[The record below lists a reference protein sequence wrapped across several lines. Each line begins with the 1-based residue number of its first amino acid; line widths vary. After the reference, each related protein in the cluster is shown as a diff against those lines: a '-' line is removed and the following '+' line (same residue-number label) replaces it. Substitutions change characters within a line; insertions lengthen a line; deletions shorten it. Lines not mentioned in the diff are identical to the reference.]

1 MARSN
6 LMFLYSGALA
16 VTILYAAPSA
26 ASAVNDPIPP
36 IDSCGGMSSSDIGFC
51 SGAHD
56 DAVTISANHR
66 RKQQTTPSRPNED
79 SSTVNSQRSR
89 ETAQGSASSDAQA
102 AGTRYVCDG
111 VTREYSLPNGKA
123 KKLGCL
129 FSSARS
135 GDDTTGACSIVCVS
149 VFCLK
154 GLMHDE

>member
-16 VTILYAAPSA
+16 VTMLCAAPSA

-89 ETAQGSASSDAQA
+89 ETAEGSASSDAQG
-102 AGTRYVCDG
+102 AGVGQVCDG
-111 VTREYSLPNGKA
+111 MMHMYEKPDGTTDEVACLYFSAAHPAGGKLALPG
-123 KKLGCL
+123 
-129 FSSARS
+129 R
-135 GDDTTGACSIVCVS
+135 V
-149 VFCLK
+149 
-154 GLMHDE
+154 